1 MKEKN
6 RKAAEV
12 MINNI
17 FRNKL
22 IELRA
27 DYLLSIKNN
36 EWMMGVATDEDA
48 KEFEADNKR
57 LRDYI
62 EILDEYIS
70 KFEVKKSNEDNL

>member
-1 MKEKN
+1 MEEKDY
-6 RKAAEV
+6 KAAEM

-27 DYLLSIKNN
+27 NYILSIQNN
-36 EWMMGVATDEDA
+36 EWMTGAATDEDA

-57 LRDYI
+57 LRVYI
-62 EILDEYIS
+62 EVLDKHI
-70 KFEVKKSNEDNL
+70 KNLT